1 MFNDGP
7 HGPKESDM
15 AVSLPD
21 TGFLRLRDIVGD
33 TKAGIPAIIPV
44 SKSTWWQGCRT
55 GRYPK
60 PTRAL
65 GARITCWRCEDIRA
79 LIEATAPE
87 SAP

>member
-1 MFNDGP
+1 MRTFP
-7 HGPKESDM
+7 E
-15 AVSLPD
+15 

-33 TKAGIPAIIPV
+33 VKAGIPAIIPV

-60 PTRAL
+60 PTHAL
-65 GARITCWRCEDIRA
+65 GVRITCWRCEDIRA

-87 SAP
+87 SAV